1 MLFGYLIL
9 LLGIISENIG
19 TTALKGSKGLS
30 RPLFVVGAILGY
42 SLNFL
47 LLGQALA
54 RIPLAIA
61 YGVWSGVGM
70 ALVTLLG
77 VVIYGET
84 FNRRTALGLGLVL
97 AGVLVLSAPGSG
109 VAPG

>member
-9 LLGIISENIG
+9 LLAIISENIG

-77 VVIYGET
+77 VVIWERPLIGEP
-84 FNRRTALGLGLVL
+84 RLGSVL
-97 AGVLVLSAPGSG
+97 YLPVFLC
-109 VAPG
+109 